1 MRLGRSASRPL
12 SGDCAKP
19 ITADFRIEFE
29 TARVELSV
37 AAAPSSLQPTAPRGR
52 RIWLIVGALLAVA
65 VGGWLAVSRPWEAKP
80 LQVATETVTAGP
92 ASRILASNGRIEPET
107 SVNVSATVSGRI
119 ASVAVNDGDEV
130 KAGALLATIDDAQQR
145 AAVSQ
150 ASSAL
155 DAARAQLQQAK
166 INFERAQSLGDAIS
180 RKDLDTSQLALQT
193 AQNDVTRLEAALSQ
207 AMSLLAQYSIKA
219 PFDGTVLTRA
229 VDPGQVVSSA
239 TVLFAFADL
248 LHLRAEASIDELYS
262 AEIHRGL
269 KAKLQPSGYNRTLE
283 GEVSFV
289 APTVDSS
296 TGGRLVR
303 VAIDDQEGLVLPI
316 GLTVNLN
323 IVVAEVANAI
333 TVPRAALITS
343 GADPAV
349 FVIEGGKAVLRPV
362 EYIDWPSARLV
373 VTSGLKEGEVLVAAP
388 KGVTAGA
395 LVSPKAN

>member
-1 MRLGRSASRPL
+1 M
-12 SGDCAKP
+12 
-19 ITADFRIEFE
+19 
-29 TARVELSV
+29 

-52 RIWLIVGALLAVA
+52 RIWLIVGALLVVA
-65 VGGWLAVSRPWEAKP
+65 VVGWLAVSRPWEAKP
-80 LQVATETVTAGP
+80 LQVATETVKTEP

-349 FVIEGGKAVLRPV
+349 FVIE
-362 EYIDWPSARLV
+362 
-373 VTSGLKEGEVLVAAP
+373 
-388 KGVTAGA
+388 AG
-395 LVSPKAN
+395 